1 MFSQLIA
8 RTAIGLAASFLAAIG
23 CVLVGIG
30 GYLYLARWIGP
41 GPAALAMGAG
51 LLLMAMI
58 LALINRA
65 QTAPRSEIPALANTL
80 AGLPLLK
87 NAWKER
93 PWLCLG
99 VIGLVGLVLARR
111 PKTLTDLAALA
122 AQLLTPVP
130 PKP

>member
-99 VIGLVGLVLARR
+99 VIGLFGLVLARR